1 MASRLIHNIWGAFV
15 AILRKWKSISC
26 GSHDKPASES
36 GRFYHSI
43 TPMMLVIKDL
53 PGKKAIVDR
62 LPAVL
67 EGIRHWHQGP
77 VAYAKRT
84 IIDRN

>member
-1 MASRLIHNIWGAFV
+1 
-15 AILRKWKSISC
+15 
-26 GSHDKPASES
+26 
-36 GRFYHSI
+36 
-43 TPMMLVIKDL
+43 MLVIKDL